1 MKCCGDRRIK
11 FSVEVTM
18 LNVMVSVTSY
28 LCLVFKYSSYFDL
41 FWFTPSF
48 LFPIGAIMFGFCLFW
63 VIKPKQQLRVYD
75 PDQPDKIFIIK
86 EGKVIDVTEEDTK
99 NEAEKGK
106 DTPEDGLSKVIL
118 RSLEI
123 SQIVLQPCGPNM

>member
-1 MKCCGDRRIK
+1 
-11 FSVEVTM
+11 
-18 LNVMVSVTSY
+18 
-28 LCLVFKYSSYFDL
+28 
-41 FWFTPSF
+41 
-48 LFPIGAIMFGFCLFW
+48 MFGFCLFW

-86 EGKVIDVTEEDTK
+86 EGKVIDVTDEDTK
-99 NEAEKGK
+99 NEAEKRK